1 MGQFGSAARYKVGE
15 MQQVLRAAVILLFG
29 IVPSLV
35 FFWWIVHGCEFWY
48 FSGALMESSGGRDV
62 LWNAFLFCTF
72 GIVHSVLAE
81 IGVNR
86 LVYLIVAGVTS
97 LAVIAFWVPALGTL
111 WQVGGK
117 ELSWWFGTVQ
127 FLVWLAIHNWIIATG
142 GWAEFLG
149 IREMEKRLIT
159 SGPYALCR
167 HPMHANILFSLLL
180 TPHMTADR
188 LTMLTA
194 VGLYLLAAIPIE
206 EARLQESFGLEWR
219 SYKAQTPLLIPGVL

>member
-1 MGQFGSAARYKVGE
+1 
-15 MQQVLRAAVILLFG
+15 MQQVLRAVVILLFG

-35 FFWWIVHGCEFWY
+35 FFWWILHGCEFRY
-48 FSGALMESSGGRDV
+48 FSGSLALVESSGGRGV

-72 GIVHSVLAE
+72 GIVHSALAE

-97 LAVIAFWVPALGTL
+97 LLVIAFWVPAPGAL
-111 WQVGGK
+111 WQIGDK

-127 FLVWLAIHNWIIATG
+127 FIVWLATHNWIIATG

-149 IREMEKRLIT
+149 FREREKRLIT

-167 HPMHANILFSLLL
+167 HPMHANILFHLLL
-180 TPHMTADR
+180 TPAMTADR

-206 EARLQESFGLEWR
+206 EVQLQESFGLEWR
-219 SYKAQTPLLIPGVL
+219 SYKKRTALLIPGVL